1 MEETKTVW
9 IVMEEYDPYLDNH
22 VSYFIHSVF
31 DTKEKADEWVKE
43 LAEEDA
49 KEYDVTPTI
58 EYRDGDMGYE
68 VLGSYYFVK
77 EMEVKQPKTCRL
89 ELMGEF

>member
-9 IVMEEYDPYLDNH
+9 IVIEEYDPYLDNDM
-22 VSYFIHSVF
+22 SYIIHAVF
-31 DTKEKADEWVKE
+31 DSKEKADEWAKE

-58 EYRDGDMGYE
+58 EYHDGDMGYE

-77 EMEVKQPKTCRL
+77 EMTVK
-89 ELMGEF
+89 

>member
-77 EMEVKQPKTCRL
+77 EMDVK
-89 ELMGEF
+89 